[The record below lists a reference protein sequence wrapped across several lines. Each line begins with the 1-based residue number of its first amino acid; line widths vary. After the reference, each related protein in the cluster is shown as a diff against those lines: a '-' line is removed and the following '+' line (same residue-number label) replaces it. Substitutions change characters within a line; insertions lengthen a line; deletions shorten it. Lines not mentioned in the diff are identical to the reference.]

1 MELKDRKVII
11 TGGVRGIGRCLVLDL
26 IKQGAIIGVFDIDS
40 NGLKD
45 LQKENSN
52 VFCVQCDVTD
62 HEQVE
67 SSVNKFFS
75 EFGSIDVL
83 VNNAGV
89 LFSAPLVSLS
99 VGGIKKHSYDDWNNI
114 LSTNLSSAFY
124 MAVNVVEKMI
134 LKRTKG
140 VIVNISSISAAG
152 NPGQTAYSAAKAGV
166 NALTATW
173 SKELG
178 PLGIRVVGIAPGY
191 TDTESTRHVLKDDLL
206 KDIVKRVPLR
216 RLGNVNDI
224 VGAIRF
230 VIENNFANG
239 KIFEVDGGLVV

>member
-1 MELKDRKVII
+1 MALKDKKII
-11 TGGVRGIGRCLVLDL
+11 VTGGVKGIGNCLVRNL
-26 IKQGAIIGVFDIDS
+26 IKEGAIVGVFDINTKGLEDMQKEDS
-40 NGLKD
+40 NL
-45 LQKENSN
+45 
-52 VFCVQCDVTD
+52 FCLRCDITD

-67 SSVNKFFS
+67 AAVNKFFNK
-75 EFGSIDVL
+75 FGAIDIL

-99 VGGIKKHSYDDWNNI
+99 IGEIKKHDYDAWNKI
-114 LSTNLSSAFY
+114 ISTNLSSAFY
-124 MAVNVVEKMI
+124 MAVNVAEKMI

-140 VIVNISSISAAG
+140 VIVNISSVSAAG
-152 NPGQTAYSAAKAGV
+152 NPGQSAYSAAKAGV
-166 NALTATW
+166 NALTTTW
-173 SKELG
+173 AKELG

-191 TDTESTRHVLKDDLL
+191 TDTESTRAVLNEDVL

-230 VIENNFANG
+230 VMENNFANG